1 MKEGKEYI
9 ERATA
14 LKIIDNYVRTID
26 NNGKIVADAIR
37 DIIQIICPSA
47 DVIEVVRC
55 DDCIH
60 RYENEESEY
69 VCGLF
74 DFPCGDDDFCN
85 YGERRGHK

>member
-1 MKEGKEYI
+1 MREGKDYI

-14 LKIIDNYVRTID
+14 LKIIDNYVRTLD

-60 RYENEESEY
+60 RYENEEGVY
-69 VCGLF
+69 VCELF
-74 DFPCGDDDFCN
+74 DFSWGDDDFCS
-85 YGERRGHK
+85 YGQRREDT